1 MSALGPDGGTDFV
14 DPVTA
19 QARGR
24 VGTTLRGKWRLD
36 VLIGVG
42 GMAAVY
48 AGTHRNGSRA
58 AVKILHAELATN
70 SEVRTRFLREGY
82 VANAVAHEGV
92 VKVMDDDTA
101 EDGSLFMCS
110 ELLDGETLEERRV
123 RLGGLKWVGSSSVAA
138 RFDAESRIRR
148 CTSTPGDPLLGK

>member
-14 DPVTA
+14 DPATA

-70 SEVRTRFLREGY
+70 AEVRTRFLREGY

-92 VKVMDDDTA
+92 VKVIDDDTA

-123 RLGGLKWVGSSSVAA
+123 RLGGRLSEERGGLDPRRA
-138 RFDAESRIRR
+138 RR
-148 CTSTPGDPLLGK
+148 CT